1 MRFAAIGLGR
11 ATMLYHLPA
20 LRRVPGAE
28 VVGGFDPVAE
38 RRAEWEK
45 ETSSP
50 AFATLD
56 ELLQGTKPDAV
67 TVATPPS
74 SHADL
79 CLQAIEAGCHVFCEK
94 PFVESAAD
102 ADRIIEAADNAGR
115 TVAVNHEFREN
126 PIFRAV
132 RDGVASGEYG
142 RIVFCQVWQLMNL
155 APWDE
160 PTPWRAGMAN
170 RTLFEGGVH
179 LVDLLLSIYGASPT
193 AVYARHSAGFHAQQD
208 ADAVHLVMLEFPDGR
223 LAQITIDRLCP
234 AGTRYLEV
242 RADCEQASLRASFGG
257 RAVMQLGMKRAE
269 KKGVKLDFGL
279 GGIAWAE
286 RGLSRTK
293 LASNPRDAAV
303 IGTHRLLTGF
313 VDAVERGGDPPSS
326 AREAR
331 QVLAVIDAAYESHRT
346 GERIELSQ
354 VPLQPIRQA

>member
-11 ATMLYHLPA
+11 ATVLYHLPA
-20 LRRVPGAE
+20 LRRVAGAE

-38 RRAEWEK
+38 RRTEWEK
-45 ETSSP
+45 ETGSS
-50 AFATLD
+50 AYATLE
-56 ELLQGTKPDAV
+56 ELFERTRPDAV
-67 TVATPPS
+67 TVATPPD
-74 SHADL
+74 SHAQL
-79 CLQAIEAGCHVFCEK
+79 CLQALEAGCHVFCEK
-94 PFVESAAD
+94 PFVESSAE
-102 ADRIIEAADNAGR
+102 ADRIIEAAEAGGR
-115 TVAVNHEFREN
+115 VVAVNHEFREN

-132 RDGVASGEYG
+132 RDGVSSGKYG

-179 LVDLLLSIYGASPT
+179 LVDLLLSIYGTAPV
-193 AVYARHSAGFHAQQD
+193 AVYARHSSGFHEQPD
-208 ADAVHLVMLEFPDGR
+208 ADAVHLVTLEFPDGR

-269 KKGVKLDFGL
+269 KKGIKLDFGL
-279 GGIAWAE
+279 GGVAWAE

-303 IGTHRLLTGF
+303 IGTERLLTGF
-313 VDAVERGGDPPSS
+313 VEAIERGGDPPSS

-331 QVLAVIDAAYESHRT
+331 QVLAVIDAAYESHRS

-354 VPLQPIRQA
+354 LAPQAVRQS